1 MTIKDP
7 QLCTNVIAFFEG
19 FQATAK
25 WDVNAWRLGFGSD
38 TKGASQTKVR
48 KGDTTTLE
56 EAKDNLQ
63 ARLPQFEALIVE
75 EIGAEAWGKFA
86 ANGQAALLSYCYNYG
101 GLTPTLR
108 ANAEQVNVVG
118 CADAIETRE
127 VDNGGIN
134 AKRRA
139 AEACLMASTE

>member
-1 MTIKDP
+1 MKD
-7 QLCTNVIAFFEG
+7 QKLCTNVIAFFEG
-19 FQATAK
+19 FEPNAK

-38 TKGASQTKVR
+38 TKGADQTKVR
-48 KGDTTTLE
+48 KGDTTTLQ

-63 ARLPQFEALIVE
+63 ARLPEFEAIVLE

-86 ANGQAALLSYCYNYG
+86 PNGQAALMSFCYNYG
-101 GLTPTLR
+101 ELTPTLESF
-108 ANAEQVNVVG
+108 AAQADVG
-118 CADAIETRE
+118 NCALAIQERE
-127 VDNGGIN
+127 VDNGGVN